1 MVPIVHITII
11 TIVIIIRQ
19 TTEAIMVEVAN
30 LLKTEIRQ
38 IQNAR
43 TTTAIHRRQTEATAA
58 VLPTTALIA
67 AIIATAVAAL
77 EKTTVAPLKRKIP
90 L

>member
-1 MVPIVHITII
+1 
-11 TIVIIIRQ
+11 
-19 TTEAIMVEVAN
+19 MVEVAN

-43 TTTAIHRRQTEATAA
+43 TTTAIHRRQTEATTA
-58 VLPTTALIA
+58 VLLTTALIA

-77 EKTTVAPLKRKIP
+77 EVTIVAPLKRKIP

>member
-58 VLPTTALIA
+58 VLLTTALIA

-77 EKTTVAPLKRKIP
+77 EVTIVAPLKRKIP